1 MAPVPAVFV
10 GASAIILFGFLA
22 ARFFNA
28 TRFPDIPILIGA
40 GLLVGPVNAFLVTR
54 GLGWPWLA
62 ELVTGDLVRPY
73 YPYLSGL
80 ALVVILFDAGLRLDF
95 LDLRRTIGAA
105 LLHTL
110 PIFILTVL
118 SMALVARYVFGM
130 PIMLA
135 VLLGVALSNVG
146 QTVSLSLLRGL
157 EMSPSVRSIY
167 SVEMALY
174 DLVSIPLIAS
184 ILVIIEAGGL
194 LATGTQ
200 ATTIL
205 VRLLS
210 LSLGIGFVSG
220 LLWVLVLRRFQ
231 AQPYSYMVTFG
242 ALLAVYGVAQF
253 LDVSGAVSVLVFGL
267 VVGNRQLVEAR
278 LFKMK
283 PKATVNEKVLEFHGE
298 ITFLVRSFFFLFLG
312 LTFATPAAG
321 DWVVESLLPGLR
333 RYDHTAFLFY
343 FGIVLL
349 FVAIVASRFVG
360 VYGLS
365 AIRHRER
372 RDLFLVYAHGLGTAV
387 LASLPFTVKS
397 YRPGTDYYDLFHP
410 YESLFSNAALFII
423 LLTIFSSSLG
433 VFLHSRSHP
442 RPPAPPS
449 KPTAAPLQ
457 VPGQPASETHVAH
470 ALPGGPGTPPPSR
483 PGPPSKP

>member
-22 ARFFNA
+22 GRFFHA

-40 GLLVGPVNAFLVTR
+40 GLLVGPLNAFLVSQ
-54 GLGWPWLA
+54 GIGWPWLA

-95 LDLRRTIGAA
+95 LELRRTIGAA

-110 PIFILTVL
+110 PIFMLTVL
-118 SMALVARYVFGM
+118 TMALVGRYVFGM
-130 PIMLA
+130 PIVVA

-157 EMSPSVRSIY
+157 DLSPGVRSIY

-184 ILVIIEAGGL
+184 ILVIVEAGGL

-200 ATTIL
+200 AATIL
-205 VRLLS
+205 ARLLS
-210 LSLGIGFVSG
+210 LSLGIGLASG
-220 LLWVLVLRRFQ
+220 LIWVLVLRRFQ
-231 AQPYSYMVTFG
+231 AKPYSYMVTFG
-242 ALLAVYGVAQF
+242 ALLAVYGAAQF
-253 LDVSGAVSVLVFGL
+253 LGVSGAVSVLVFGL
-267 VVGNRQLVEAR
+267 VIGNRELVEAR

-321 DWVVESLLPGLR
+321 DWVVESLLPGLS

-387 LASLPFTVKS
+387 LASLPFTVIN
-397 YRPGTDYYDLFHP
+397 YRPGTDYYALFHP
-410 YESLFSNAALFII
+410 YEALFNNAALFII
-423 LLTIFSSSLG
+423 LLTIFGSSLG
-433 VFLHSRSHP
+433 VFLHGRSRSH
-442 RPPAPPS
+442 A
-449 KPTAAPLQ
+449 TAATSAPGGPA
-457 VPGQPASETHVAH
+457 PGQPGKPPSEAHVAL
-470 ALPGGPGTPPPSR
+470 ALPGLGTAPPARPGRPPP
-483 PGPPSKP
+483 KP